1 MDLSSIQ
8 KDLKATL
15 YERLNSP
22 FIGCFIISWILIN
35 YKEVLFFFFSNENI
49 NIRISMLESVHSDY
63 NTFILKPLLLS
74 LAFIITHPIVS
85 VVIFWWQERLRDIK
99 RKIKLSI
106 ENSAMIPM
114 EEYRKLE
121 SQTSEKLTKNN
132 EMTLGYENKIER
144 LTLRNKDTTLK
155 LKEYRQD
162 NIQLRKKISELDF
175 INTDNIKLKGDIS
188 QYRSMVDNL
197 KNELKKL
204 SGEND
209 ANEET
214 ASMLTKQ
221 FEFINNYLEKK
232 GFILNHK
239 KIMIDISHLA
249 EHSIRR
255 LTHEIKKIGLIP
267 TLDGDSKSITLI
279 APFYIETDHIEKLA
293 EKYCSELSIYPSIDD

>member
-1 MDLSSIQ
+1 
-8 KDLKATL
+8 
-15 YERLNSP
+15 
-22 FIGCFIISWILIN
+22 
-35 YKEVLFFFFSNENI
+35 
-49 NIRISMLESVHSDY
+49 
-63 NTFILKPLLLS
+63 
-74 LAFIITHPIVS
+74 
-85 VVIFWWQERLRDIK
+85 
-99 RKIKLSI
+99 
-106 ENSAMIPM
+106 MIPM

-175 INTDNIKLKGDIS
+175 TNTDNIKLKGDIS

-267 TLDGDSKSITLI
+267 TLDGDSKSITLF

-293 EKYCSELSIYPSIDD
+293 EKYCSELSISPSMDD